1 MQGQNIDLKLKQ
13 VVEKIERLEEE
24 KREILEQEAAV
35 YREAKALGFDV
46 KTIRKV
52 VSLRKKDINKAR
64 EEEDLLEL
72 YKKSLGMI

>member
-1 MQGQNIDLKLKQ
+1 MQGQSVDLKLKQ

-24 KREILEQEAAV
+24 KSEILEQEAAV

-46 KTIRKV
+46 KIIRKV
-52 VSLRKKDINKAR
+52 ISIRKKDANRAR